1 MTTEEGC
8 TKKEKYW
15 KALVEECQT
24 SPLSVKIFSEHKEVS
39 SSTLRYWIRKYAK
52 KAAPPTLM
60 PVRVTPSS
68 QPPAQGLR
76 LRLPSG
82 LEIQIGG
89 GLASL
94 KELLSWSALL

>member
-1 MTTEEGC
+1 MTTREGC

-15 KALVEECQT
+15 KALVEECQD
-24 SPLSVKIFSEHKEVS
+24 SPLSVKSFSEQKAVS
-39 SSTLRYWIRKYAK
+39 SSTLRYWIRKYAQ

-60 PVRVTPSS
+60 PVRVTSSS
-68 QPPAQGLR
+68 QPSAQGLR

-82 LEIQIGG
+82 LEIQVGG

-94 KELLSWSALL
+94 KELLTWSSLL